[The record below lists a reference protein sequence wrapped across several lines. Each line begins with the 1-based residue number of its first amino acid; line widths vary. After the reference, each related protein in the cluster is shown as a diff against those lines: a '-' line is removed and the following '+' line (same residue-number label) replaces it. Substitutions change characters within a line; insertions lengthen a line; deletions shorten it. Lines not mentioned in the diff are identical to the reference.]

1 MTTLRQAIYG
11 AALLGALGLLL
22 WGTYQ
27 QSQAASARAERDGQ
41 LIDQLKQRSARQ
53 AASIVRMGNELAAQ
67 RVAQQGMQTAQAD
80 VRQQHAASQIQKQE
94 ISRNDP
100 SFSDWGHQPLPGA
113 ARRLHERPALTG
125 ASDYRDWLS
134 RRNALQPAASSA
146 AEQRRPQ

>member
-1 MTTLRQAIYG
+1 MTTLRQALYG
-11 AALLGALGLLL
+11 AALLSALGLHL

-27 QSQAASARAERDGQ
+27 QSQAASARAERDAQ

-53 AASIVRMGNELAAQ
+53 AASIVRLGSELAAW

-100 SFSDWGHQPLPGA
+100 SFSDWGRQPLPDA

-125 ASDYRDWLS
+125 ADAYRAWLS
-134 RRNALQPAASSA
+134 RRNALQPAASGA
-146 AEQRRPQ
+146 AD

>member
-1 MTTLRQAIYG
+1 MTTLRQALYG

-27 QSQAASARAERDGQ
+27 QSQAASARAERDAQ

-80 VRQQHAASQIQKQE
+80 VRQQHATSQIQKQE

-100 SFSDWGHQPLPGA
+100 SFSDWGRQPLPGA

-125 ASDYRDWLS
+125 ADACRCHHL
-134 RRNALQPAASSA
+134 
-146 AEQRRPQ
+146 RPCG

>member
-1 MTTLRQAIYG
+1 MTTLRHALYG

-100 SFSDWGHQPLPGA
+100 SFSDWGRQPLPDA

-125 ASDYRDWLS
+125 ASGYRDWLS
-134 RRNALQPAASSA
+134 RRNALQPATSSA
-146 AEQRRPQ
+146 AE